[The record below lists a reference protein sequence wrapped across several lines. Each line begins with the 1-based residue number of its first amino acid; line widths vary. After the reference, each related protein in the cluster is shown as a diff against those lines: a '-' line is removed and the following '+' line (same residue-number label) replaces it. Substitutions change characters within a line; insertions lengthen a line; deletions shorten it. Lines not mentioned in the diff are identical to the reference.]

1 MTRRTRPPA
10 RAPDRLKWERALW
23 ESGCRV
29 VAGVDEAGRGP
40 LAGPVVAAAVVL
52 PWEWGRDGIP
62 EEYAGLDDSKK
73 LSARA
78 RDVFFGLLTSDPR
91 LRFAIVEASA
101 QVIDRINILA
111 ATHRAMNEAVG
122 MLDPGPAHVLVDG
135 LRVPS
140 LRGPQTA
147 LVGGDGRSYSI
158 AAASVL
164 AKVTRD
170 RIMAEA
176 EERHPGYG
184 FARHKGYPTAEHLE
198 ALSRLGPCEL
208 HRRSFAPVSARQL
221 GLFGT

>member
-1 MTRRTRPPA
+1 MTRRSRPPA
-10 RAPDRLKWERALW
+10 QAPDRLEWERALW

-62 EEYAGLDDSKK
+62 DPYVGLDDSKK

-78 RDVFFGLLTSDPR
+78 RDGFFGLLTSDPR

-111 ATHRAMNEAVG
+111 ATHQAMNEAVG
-122 MLDPGPAHVLVDG
+122 LLAPGPSHVLVDG
-135 LRVPS
+135 LKVPS
-140 LRGPQTA
+140 LRWPQTA
-147 LVGGDGRSYSI
+147 IVGGDGRSYSI

-176 EERHPGYG
+176 EARHPGYG
-184 FARHKGYPTAEHLE
+184 FARHKGYPTPGHLA

-208 HRRSFAPVSARQL
+208 HRRSFAPVGARQL
-221 GLFGT
+221 GLFGA